1 MQNRH
6 SLDSFETEST
16 QLAREWLVKIQTPI
30 DGVDPVIDALNEKIS
45 LKQGAYDKCL
55 YITAPGYQRFHA
67 LEGSHAGLEDT
78 MQNTSAVEITFSIPP
93 NSEILDKVFD
103 TVFAVH
109 CNEEPTIHI
118 QEIWG
123 SRSKYIDDK
132 DNPNRYWN
140 RADAEKIH
148 GSSTALD

>member
-6 SLDSFETEST
+6 SLDDFETTST
-16 QLAREWLVKIQTPI
+16 KLTREWVIRTQTPI
-30 DGVDPVIDALNEKIS
+30 DGLDSVIDALTEKIP

-55 YITAPGYQRFHA
+55 YVTAPGYQRFHA
-67 LEGSHAGLEDT
+67 LQGSHTGLEDT
-78 MQNTSAVEITFSIPP
+78 IQSTSAVEITFSIRPDTD
-93 NSEILDKVFD
+93 ILNKVFD

-123 SRSKYIDDK
+123 SRSKYADDK

-140 RADAEKIH
+140 HADADKIH
-148 GSSTALD
+148 GSSKPLD

>member
-1 MQNRH
+1 MQNQH
-6 SLDSFETEST
+6 SLDRFKTKSTE
-16 QLAREWLVKIQTPI
+16 LAREWLVKVQTPI
-30 DGVDPVIDALNEKIS
+30 NGVDPVIDALSEKIP
-45 LKQGAYDKCL
+45 LNQGAYDKCL

-78 MQNTSAVEITFSIPP
+78 IQSTSSVEITFSIPP
-93 NSEILDKVFD
+93 NTDLLNKVFD
-103 TVFAVH
+103 AIFAAH
-109 CNEEPTIHI
+109 CQEEPTIHI

-123 SRSKYIDDK
+123 SRSKYKDDK

-148 GSSTALD
+148 GSSTPIR